1 MKNIIDFTNCK
12 NVSDFAKVLKD
23 NVPSLTSSLCKRIG
37 FEIKNNNK
45 RRIFTATQLVQVL
58 KDQEESKKFYEQQS
72 GKEKNDFAYPY
83 EFDEVRMSYLLFLNR
98 EDHNNKKEFQY
109 MTEHE
114 WIDYFVKQ
122 FNYPKPIAKKCGV
135 SMYKFLR
142 ERSLDITTGK
152 IEKYPLH
159 PLLEDK

>member
-1 MKNIIDFTNCK
+1 MNTIDFSKCRHIEE
-12 NVSDFAKVLKD
+12 FASTIKETFPKYTKKERKRFAYEIMNNTKKRVFTFEEFNLIVKD
-23 NVPSLTSSLCKRIG
+23 S
-37 FEIKNNNK
+37 
-45 RRIFTATQLVQVL
+45 
-58 KDQEESKKFYEQQS
+58 EESKKFYEKQS
-72 GKEKNDFAYPY
+72 GKEKNNFTFPY
-83 EFDEVRMSYLLFLNR
+83 EFDEVRMSYLMFLNR

-135 SMYKFLR
+135 SMYKYLR
-142 ERSLDITTGK
+142 ERSLDITSGK
-152 IEKYPLH
+152 IDKYPLH